1 MTRRSAAFA
10 SLATVAALA
19 ATPLAAARAAEAG
32 NVVGGGTATISGG
45 GDDVVITYSAGG
57 AGGGGGGG
65 GGGGLSQP
73 GRIARFAS
81 GQGEGGPGLE
91 YLTPAPVDPGR
102 EAWLLGGG
110 DNAEVVYD
118 RRR

>member
-32 NVVGGGTATISGG
+32 NVVGGGAATISGG
-45 GDDVVITYSAGG
+45 GDDMVITYSAGG
-57 AGGGGGGG
+57 AGGGG

-91 YLTPAPVDPGR
+91 YLTPAPADPGR

-110 DNAEVVYD
+110 DNAEVGYN
-118 RRR
+118 RPR

>member
-32 NVVGGGTATISGG
+32 NVVGGGAATISGG
-45 GDDVVITYSAGG
+45 GGDMVITYSAGG
-57 AGGGGGGG
+57 AGGG

-91 YLTPAPVDPGR
+91 YLTPAPADPGR

-110 DNAEVVYD
+110 DSAEVGYN
-118 RRR
+118 RPR

>member
-32 NVVGGGTATISGG
+32 NVVGGGAATISGG
-45 GDDVVITYSAGG
+45 GDDMVITYSAGG
-57 AGGGGGGG
+57 AGGGGGS
-65 GGGGLSQP
+65 GLSQP

-91 YLTPAPVDPGR
+91 YLTPAPADPGR

-110 DNAEVVYD
+110 DNAEVGYN
-118 RRR
+118 RPR

>member
-32 NVVGGGTATISGG
+32 NVVGGGAATISGG
-45 GDDVVITYSAGG
+45 GDDMVITYSAGG
-57 AGGGGGGG
+57 AGGG

-91 YLTPAPVDPGR
+91 YLTPAPADPGR